1 MTRYVASLD
10 QGTTSTRFMIFD
22 DAGAVVSV
30 HQLEH
35 KQIYPQAGWVEHDP
49 LEIWARTQD
58 VIKGGLAKA
67 DLTPNDLAAIGITN
81 QRETAVI
88 WNPRTGQPY

>member
-1 MTRYVASLD
+1 MSRYIGALD

-35 KQIYPQAGWVEHDP
+35 KQTYPQAGWVEHDP
-49 LEIWARTQD
+49 LEVWARSAGCDQ
-58 VIKGGLAKA
+58 G
-67 DLTPNDLAAIGITN
+67 
-81 QRETAVI
+81 RSSES
-88 WNPRTGQPY
+88 